1 MYSEIKIPSN
11 SVYHRFFT
19 EITKLFI
26 EHQVFS
32 NGILRSFHKW
42 LKKSIKWFRC
52 RKKKCCRDDEFYND
66 TPLSFWQDNGTNYC
80 HRFPCYRKFENQKF
94 LFVEGRKLKNGM
106 IDQYF
111 VQKNANIFS
120 QKLSDSFKS
129 TCYTRITF
137 YTES

>member
-32 NGILRSFHKW
+32 NGILRSFHKG

-52 RKKKCCRDDEFYND
+52 RKKNVVGMMNSITIHHWAFDKIMEQIIVTVFLAIESLKIKNSSS
-66 TPLSFWQDNGTNYC
+66 L
-80 HRFPCYRKFENQKF
+80 KEENSKMVWLINI
-94 LFVEGRKLKNGM
+94 LFKRT
-106 IDQYF
+106 Q
-111 VQKNANIFS
+111 IFS
-120 QKLSDSFKS
+120 LRNSQFLLNQLV
-129 TCYTRITF
+129 TL
-137 YTES
+137 E

>member
-32 NGILRSFHKW
+32 NGIFRSFHKW

-52 RKKKCCRDDEFYND
+52 RKKNVVGMMNSITIHHWAFDKIMEQIIVTVFLAIESLKIKNSSS
-66 TPLSFWQDNGTNYC
+66 L
-80 HRFPCYRKFENQKF
+80 KEENSKMVWLINI
-94 LFVEGRKLKNGM
+94 LFKRT
-106 IDQYF
+106 Q
-111 VQKNANIFS
+111 IFS
-120 QKLSDSFKS
+120 LRNSQFLLNQFV
-129 TCYTRITF
+129 TL
-137 YTES
+137 E